1 MTDPRELE
9 PDPPDHDQP
18 SDDDVWAEAS
28 WDQLMTWD
36 WVTSSD
42 EALS

>member
-9 PDPPDHDQP
+9 PDPPDHDHTD
-18 SDDDVWAEAS
+18 DDDVWAEAS
-28 WDQLMTWD
+28 WEQLMTWD
-36 WVTSSD
+36 WRTSDD